1 MRNYIVVGA
10 ILTVAGA
17 ASGCGGD
24 PWAAPGEVPAEPPA
38 AQPVAGSSQLQ
49 AVLPRVLDLFAEPL
63 KPMSDVPMPS
73 LAAEGSIELWVSR
86 TGWEEYGQIS
96 ARRFGSNVTLPVGTT
111 ILRAVREPETQ
122 RIVKYT
128 AMMKRERG
136 YDPPADMW
144 FAVYDANGDLVRTP
158 EGKELRGKLPTC
170 VICHLARANDGYV
183 FGRTDSR

>member
-1 MRNYIVVGA
+1 MKNYIVLTA
-10 ILTVAGA
+10 ILVVPGG

-24 PWAAPGEVPAEPPA
+24 PWAAPGEVPAAPPA
-38 AQPVAGSSQLQ
+38 AAPVADSASLQ

-63 KPMSDVPMPS
+63 KQMSDTPMPS

-96 ARRFGSNVTLPVGTT
+96 ARRYGSGVTLPVGTT
-111 ILRAVREPETQ
+111 ILRAVRDSETH

-170 VICHLARANDGYV
+170 VICHLARANDGYA
-183 FGRTDSR
+183 FGRTD